1 MSRRSRQWMAVPVLV
16 LLAALLAWGCGG
28 GEEVTTTTAGG
39 TVTPTVSP
47 GTTAGTDYLLNT
59 QVKATESTPREYV
72 EAIDQG
78 HPVVLLFYVSDGIDD
93 AKVLK
98 SIDRLQSGFS
108 GYVFL
113 LYDYKTP
120 EAYGDLSTLLK
131 VNYPP
136 ELVLIDGTGIIRDIW
151 NGYIDE
157 GTLNQ
162 RLVDLGQG

>member
-1 MSRRSRQWMAVPVLV
+1 MGVSVLI

-28 GEEVTTTTAGG
+28 GEEATTTTGG

-47 GTTAGTDYLLNT
+47 GTTAGTDYLINT

-78 HPVVLLFYVSDGIDD
+78 HPVVLLFYVSDGVDD
-93 AKVLK
+93 SKVLE
-98 SIDRLQSGFS
+98 SIDRLKSGFS
-108 GYVFL
+108 DYVFL

-120 EAYGDLSTLLK
+120 KAYGDLSTLLK

-136 ELVLIDGTGIIRDIW
+136 ALVLIDGTGTIRDIR

-157 GTLNQ
+157 GSLNQ

>member
-1 MSRRSRQWMAVPVLV
+1 MSRRSRQWIVVSVLV

-28 GEEVTTTTAGG
+28 GVETTTTITGG
-39 TVTPTVSP
+39 TVPPTVSP
-47 GTTAGTDYLLNT
+47 GTTAGTDYLINT
-59 QVKATESTPREYV
+59 QVKVTESTPSEYV
-72 EAIDQG
+72 QAIEQG
-78 HPVVLLFYVSDGIDD
+78 HPVVLLFYVADGIDD
-93 AKVLK
+93 VKVLG
-98 SIDRLQSGFS
+98 SIERLQTGFGS
-108 GYVFL
+108 YVFL

-120 EAYGDLSTLLK
+120 AAYGDLSTLLK

-136 ELVLIDGTGIIRDIW
+136 ELVLIDGTGTIRDIR